1 MKYKCIK
8 SVKTS
13 QGEAFYYG
21 QTITDNLYKLMTPLE
36 QRHFVNLIQ
45 DFPQKENK
53 VVPDRFKNDF
63 HGDPNLQPGNNFDNL
78 KD

>member
-36 QRHFVNLIQ
+36 QRNFVKIIQNL
-45 DFPQKENK
+45 PQKEK
-53 VVPDRFKNDF
+53 CIVPDRFNNDF
-63 HGDPNLQPGNNFDNL
+63 HGDPSLQPGNNMEKLND
-78 KD
+78 